1 MAREK
6 IPGFFHPGSKQPTLI
21 LFNYIHY
28 DGIGDFSHL
37 LDIMEA
43 LMPLAAT
50 LGIKIVPLVICLTER
65 KQTVIDKI
73 AERCPGLTPF
83 IFTADTRNPR
93 ELPALFEEFVG
104 NTMKLQNRLRRALS
118 IFQIATATTK
128 EQKDLLLQFCRPGIP
143 VVNISEQCGLRTAA
157 QFSPISSIDERDR
170 AIPNLKNINDRWMGL
185 EKRTYCYGVK
195 IKAPHSM
202 SQADAIQTLEN
213 TDFMRA
219 LLGHTDSQEVPSEET
234 ITEFLRNNQLIPA
247 YLQSKISIIKFIF
260 FCLEQPTLAR
270 QGDIT
275 FYINNYDNLF
285 TPTCNEWQPAE
296 KVDASGVRLP
306 LIKIKQEDAKL
317 PPFESFLIAAPD
329 YPKLKNLC
337 FPNLKN
343 LGFTSIEI
351 NLNGNRRTIVLNS
364 DEQTPKRTIRILT
377 DFKLNDH
384 DYDYLF
390 HIANS
395 VVGVS
400 GDNTLEKALSHEKLP
415 VLQSENKY
423 PFEVSMRVLGQLAH
437 DYLPDVSAAVQE
449 DLERFFG
456 RKNMRLDQPSH
467 WSELL
472 AVDIPT
478 LLTHWQRATPEL
490 RVKNNLYTH
499 LDHIFYEALL
509 HMSAATGDITLLHEI
524 YEQFPDIDFTIPNK
538 HGKTVE
544 IIATENGHEGY
555 LQELVHLAG
564 VQSGKLMEM
573 SKRQ

>member
-6 IPGFFHPGSKQPTLI
+6 IPGFFHAASKQPTLI
-21 LFNYIHY
+21 LSNYIHY

-43 LMPLAAT
+43 LMPLAAR
-50 LGIKIVPLVICLTER
+50 LGIKIVPLVICLNER

-73 AERCPGLTPF
+73 AERCPGLKPF
-83 IFTADTRNPR
+83 IFTAADTINRA
-93 ELPALFEEFVG
+93 ELPALFAEFVG
-104 NTMKLQNRLRRALS
+104 NNIKLQNKLRRALS
-118 IFQIATATTK
+118 IFQISTATTK
-128 EQKDLLLQFCRPGIP
+128 EQKDLLLKFCSPGIP
-143 VVNISEQCGLRTAA
+143 VVNISEQCGLRTSAE
-157 QFSPISSIDERDR
+157 FSPMSSIDERDR
-170 AIPNLKNINDRWMGL
+170 ATPNLKNINDRWMGL
-185 EKRTYCYGVK
+185 EKQTYCYGVK
-195 IKAPHSM
+195 IKAPLSM
-202 SQADAIQTLEN
+202 SKADAIQTLEN
-213 TDFMRA
+213 TDFKRA
-219 LLGHTDSQEVPSEET
+219 LLGHEDSEAPSEEA
-234 ITEFLRNNQLIPA
+234 ITEFLRSNQLIPA
-247 YLQSKISIIKFIF
+247 YFQSKESIFKFLF
-260 FCLEQPTLAR
+260 FCLEQPTLTG
-270 QGDIT
+270 QGDVT
-275 FYINNYDNLF
+275 FYINNYENLF
-285 TPTCNEWQPAE
+285 TSRGKPWQSQE
-296 KVDASGVRLP
+296 ASTLIDMQEEGARLP
-306 LIKIKQEDAKL
+306 N
-317 PPFESFLIAAPD
+317 FELFLIAAP
-329 YPKLKNLC
+329 YFPKLKNLC
-337 FPNLKN
+337 FSTLKD
-343 LGFTSIEI
+343 LGFTSLEI

-364 DEQTPKRTIRILT
+364 DELAPRRAIRILT

-384 DYDYLF
+384 DYDHLF

-400 GDNTLEKALSHEKLP
+400 GDNTLEKAISHEKLP

-423 PFEVSMRVLGQLAH
+423 PFEVGMRTLGQLAQ

-478 LLTHWQRATPEL
+478 LLTHWQRAIPEL

-509 HMSAATGDITLLHEI
+509 HMSAATGDIALLHGI

-555 LQELVHLAG
+555 LQELVQLAG

>member
-21 LFNYIHY
+21 LSNYIHY

-43 LMPLAAT
+43 LMPLAAK

-73 AERCPGLTPF
+73 AERCPGLRPF
-83 IFTADTRNPR
+83 IFTADTISPP
-93 ELPALFEEFVG
+93 ELPTLFAEFVG
-104 NTMKLQNRLRRALS
+104 NNIKLQNKLRRALS

-128 EQKDLLLQFCRPGIP
+128 EQKDLLLKFCQPGIP
-143 VVNISEQCGLRTAA
+143 VVNISEQCGLRTSA
-157 QFSPISSIDERDR
+157 QFSAISPIDERDY
-170 AIPNLKNINDRWMGL
+170 ATPNLKNINDRWMGL
-185 EKRTYCYGVK
+185 EKQTYCYGVK
-195 IKAPHSM
+195 IKAPLSM
-202 SQADAIQTLEN
+202 SKADAIQALEN
-213 TDFMRA
+213 TDFKRA
-219 LLGHTDSQEVPSEET
+219 LLGHGDSQEAPSEET
-234 ITEFLRNNQLIPA
+234 ITEFLRGNQLIPA
-247 YLQSKISIIKFIF
+247 YLQSKISIMKFIF
-260 FCLEQPTLAR
+260 FCLEQPTLAG

-275 FYINNYDNLF
+275 FYINNYENLF
-285 TPTCNEWQPAE
+285 TPRGNPWQ
-296 KVDASGVRLP
+296 KVEASALIEMQEEGARLP
-306 LIKIKQEDAKL
+306 S
-317 PPFESFLIAAPD
+317 FESFLINAS
-329 YPKLKNLC
+329 YNPKFKNLC
-337 FPNLKN
+337 FSNLID
-343 LGFTSIEI
+343 LGFTSMEI
-351 NLNGNRRTIVLNS
+351 NLNGKSRTIVLNS
-364 DEQTPKRTIRILT
+364 DELAPKRTVRILT

-384 DYDYLF
+384 DYDHLF

-423 PFEVSMRVLGQLAH
+423 PFERSMRALGQLAH

-456 RKNMRLDQPSH
+456 RKNMRFDHASH

-478 LLTHWQRATPEL
+478 LLAHWQRATPEL
-490 RVKNNLYTH
+490 RLKNNIYTH

-509 HMSAATGDITLLHEI
+509 HMSAATGDITLLHGI

-555 LQELVHLAG
+555 LQELEHLAG

-573 SKRQ
+573 SKRK